1 MEQIKVK
8 LTEDIYVTVN
18 VETPSPSRAMEYCGE
33 WPIKWM
39 SSEDLDKFAEVNP
52 KLNYLSFSTCAEFRK
67 WDFSFADVY
76 PTYDRNHEYLRLSH
90 PCWEPFVAA
99 FMDRVWQD
107 YLEGK
112 EPKL

>member
-1 MEQIKVK
+1 
-8 LTEDIYVTVN
+8 
-18 VETPSPSRAMEYCGE
+18 
-33 WPIKWM
+33 M

-52 KLNYLSFSTCAEFRK
+52 KLNYLSSNTCAKFRK

-99 FMDRVWQD
+99 FMDRVWRD

-112 EPKL
+112 SRSYNKVHFWNYMIKNGRIFNILPFFF